1 MLVAAVPVGLSRNG
15 GAFGLLQLGDKKSL
29 TADEDLIARTVPGSG
44 GEGMGVPAP
53 DQTVRCSKHVVR
65 SYLIAALAAAL
76 LVYSTFA
83 DTETFAFDIPRE
95 DLAMAL
101 NQIAHQS
108 HIEIS
113 YSAELTRGKISPLLK
128 GTYTPE
134 RALKI
139 LLKGSGLHVRRIVG
153 GALVIEKEG
162 AGKLPA
168 GGQRP
173 TSNSDATMQMGE
185 IIVTASKRAKSA
197 RSRCPRGDRW
207 LPWSQRR
214 LWQSAADG
222 PAYEFY
228 DRHVR
233 DELDDWQC
241 ACDCYRTPAV
251 VGDLVPLRAWIGED
265 SGHCDSEAVVAG
277 LLSLANPL
285 DVASMPKPERRTVRL
300 VAARS

>member
-1 MLVAAVPVGLSRNG
+1 
-15 GAFGLLQLGDKKSL
+15 
-29 TADEDLIARTVPGSG
+29 
-44 GEGMGVPAP
+44 
-53 DQTVRCSKHVVR
+53 
-65 SYLIAALAAAL
+65 
-76 LVYSTFA
+76 VYSTFA

-101 NQIAHQS
+101 NQIAQQS
-108 HIEIS
+108 HIEIA

-134 RALKI
+134 QALKL
-139 LLKGSGLHVRRIVG
+139 LLKGSGLHVRRIAG
-153 GALVIEKEG
+153 GALVIEK
-162 AGKLPA
+162 AGDGKSRS

-173 TSNSDATMQMGE
+173 TSNSDAAMQMGE

-197 RSRCPRGDRW
+197 RSRFPRGHRG
-207 LPWSQRR
+207 LPWSERR
-214 LWQSAADG
+214 FWQSAAVG
-222 PAYEFY
+222 LGCEFS
-228 DRHVR
+228 DPNDH
-233 DELDDWQC
+233 DELDDLQY